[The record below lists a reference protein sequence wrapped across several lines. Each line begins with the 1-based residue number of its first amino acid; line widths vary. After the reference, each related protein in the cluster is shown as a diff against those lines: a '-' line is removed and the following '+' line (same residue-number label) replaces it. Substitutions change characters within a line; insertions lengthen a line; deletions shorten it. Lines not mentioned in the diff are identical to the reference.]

1 MRTASWHRDSN
12 TSDSHLFCQYFLLL
26 HFSLHVTCRNKHS
39 DCFTST
45 RTNKHKYGP
54 SDFSFPQRPFKQFK
68 TYTWR
73 PQPEEFADHT
83 LPRNKIKSISRKSKS
98 RFFKFRQ
105 CLSNCRSLSWSNAT
119 ATAPASQAGH
129 LYWRQ
134 TLNSSSGKQRST
146 PWSTLRQSALN
157 TNVSLVPT
165 LRRKREKSRWATP
178 IYGQR

>member
-12 TSDSHLFCQYFLLL
+12 TSDSRLFCQYFLLL

-45 RTNKHKYGP
+45 RTNKHMYGP
-54 SDFSFPQRPFKQFK
+54 SDFSFPHRPFKQFK

-73 PQPEEFADHT
+73 LHPEEFADHT
-83 LPRNKIKSISRKSKS
+83 LPRNNIKSTSRKSKS

-129 LYWRQ
+129 PGILATDTKFFIWE
-134 TLNSSSGKQRST
+134 TAFDALIDSAPISGQHKCISCT
-146 PWSTLRQSALN
+146 N
-157 TNVSLVPT
+157 T
-165 LRRKREKSRWATP
+165 
-178 IYGQR
+178 